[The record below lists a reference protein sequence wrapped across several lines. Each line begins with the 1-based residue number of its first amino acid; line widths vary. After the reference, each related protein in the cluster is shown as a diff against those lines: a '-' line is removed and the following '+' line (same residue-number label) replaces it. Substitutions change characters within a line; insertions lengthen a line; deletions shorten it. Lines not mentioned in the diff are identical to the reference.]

1 MKEATSNPEQQ
12 PFEPSM
18 ILGGEITHI
27 NTMPSDAYAR
37 AAAEDVPIIEI
48 TEPASSREPADEPYP
63 RHLTYKEMTQLQCHG
78 SQLEIERALRGLV
91 PVMQSLGTEMPFSE
105 EDIAEF
111 PELRRTYLG
120 FIRDRLRDFDA
131 SFDRPNIPEELPWE

>member
-1 MKEATSNPEQQ
+1 
-12 PFEPSM
+12 
-18 ILGGEITHI
+18 
-27 NTMPSDAYAR
+27 
-37 AAAEDVPIIEI
+37 
-48 TEPASSREPADEPYP
+48 
-63 RHLTYKEMTQLQCHG
+63 
-78 SQLEIERALRGLV
+78 
-91 PVMQSLGTEMPFSE
+91 MQSLGTEMPFSE